1 MSSSE
6 RLPPLSTSGSTVDER
21 NSNPYAS
28 SRRGTGAVE
37 QRYQKNKHGRFPVV
51 QPPLT
56 SRPTSRSGRKLLRQ
70 SCGQQLHP
78 RISLSSRSLIGASA
92 CHRDRSFSLM
102 TLGMNMTP
110 FSDNDSPV
118 ANKLWDSDLH
128 FPDRGG
134 CVPFIRC
141 HRSSSM
147 KQSQGET
154 WYAAKRNSTGATPPH
169 KSTMSPG
176 GVMM

>member
-1 MSSSE
+1 
-6 RLPPLSTSGSTVDER
+6 
-21 NSNPYAS
+21 
-28 SRRGTGAVE
+28 
-37 QRYQKNKHGRFPVV
+37 
-51 QPPLT
+51 
-56 SRPTSRSGRKLLRQ
+56 
-70 SCGQQLHP
+70 
-78 RISLSSRSLIGASA
+78 
-92 CHRDRSFSLM
+92 M

-176 GVMM
+176 GVTM